1 MANIGDL
8 FFLFRGD
15 DSQLQVDAAKSG
27 DTAGTAAGK
36 RFSVSMGTA
45 LKAGIGGAI
54 GGALSAGLSIA
65 TKGGVE
71 LNAAVTQ
78 FAADTGA
85 TTEEAAA
92 AQSTIG
98 ELFRTNLQSFG
109 EIGGTLAVLRTDL
122 GFTQDAADKAAQSYL
137 DFAQVAGGTGAEA
150 AGRFDDL
157 LGALNLDASK
167 APGIMDQLVA
177 SHQRYGESINA
188 NIDALTAMAPALNA
202 ANLTVDDGVGL
213 LNMFASAGVDA
224 AAAPAALTKALK
236 SVKSPAELQTL
247 IDQISATED
256 PFKRAQ
262 LASDLFGAKA
272 GPKLAQALAQGKLGD
287 FRVSMDEAAGAT
299 TRAADTIQSGFGN
312 QAQLVI
318 KNFGG
323 ALAEIGTNFG
333 PLILGFGSLVPALT
347 PVITAGGTAIGGLL
361 AAAIPVGMAL
371 LPVLLI
377 GALVAAVA
385 FLIANPEIV
394 GKIGEFVTS
403 ILGAIGD
410 FLGSLPEV
418 FASAFGAAL
427 DAVSGVIGAIV
438 ALIAGL
444 PGQLAAIFVALLEQ
458 WVGLG
463 ADVAAAVS
471 DLAGQIVD
479 FVLAIPGRIAGLVG
493 ALAGAFATAGGRIIG
508 IVTGLVGQ
516 VVGFYLSIPGRIAGL
531 VGTIAGFFVS
541 LGGQIV
547 GTVGDFVGSVVDFFL
562 SIPGKVIGIGA
573 EIVGGLIRGM
583 ASLPGQLLDTV
594 ANAFRAL
601 RIDIGPF
608 HISASGVQIDLPR
621 IELPSFASG
630 VRDVPADMLAIL
642 HRGEMVVPAA
652 EAAAVRGG
660 AGLDAVAQPAGAP
673 SPGASFSIGDVVIQA
688 QSFAGSQAEAR
699 AFARSLFDMIEDEA
713 HRRGLRLAGA

>member
-27 DTAGTAAGK
+27 DTAGSAAGK

-65 TKGGVE
+65 TKGGAE
-71 LNAAVTQ
+71 LNAAVTA

-122 GFTQDAADKAAQSYL
+122 GLTRCRGQGGPELPHS
-137 DFAQVAGGTGAEA
+137 AQVAGGTGAEA

-224 AAAPAALTKALK
+224 AAAPAALSKALK
-236 SVKSPAELQTL
+236 SVQSPAELQTL

-287 FRVSMDEAAGAT
+287 FR
-299 TRAADTIQSGFGN
+299 
-312 QAQLVI
+312 
-318 KNFGG
+318 
-323 ALAEIGTNFG
+323 
-333 PLILGFGSLVPALT
+333 
-347 PVITAGGTAIGGLL
+347 
-361 AAAIPVGMAL
+361 
-371 LPVLLI
+371 
-377 GALVAAVA
+377 
-385 FLIANPEIV
+385 
-394 GKIGEFVTS
+394 
-403 ILGAIGD
+403 
-410 FLGSLPEV
+410 
-418 FASAFGAAL
+418 
-427 DAVSGVIGAIV
+427 
-438 ALIAGL
+438 
-444 PGQLAAIFVALLEQ
+444 
-458 WVGLG
+458 
-463 ADVAAAVS
+463 
-471 DLAGQIVD
+471 
-479 FVLAIPGRIAGLVG
+479 
-493 ALAGAFATAGGRIIG
+493 
-508 IVTGLVGQ
+508 
-516 VVGFYLSIPGRIAGL
+516 
-531 VGTIAGFFVS
+531 
-541 LGGQIV
+541 
-547 GTVGDFVGSVVDFFL
+547 
-562 SIPGKVIGIGA
+562 
-573 EIVGGLIRGM
+573 
-583 ASLPGQLLDTV
+583 
-594 ANAFRAL
+594 
-601 RIDIGPF
+601 
-608 HISASGVQIDLPR
+608 
-621 IELPSFASG
+621 
-630 VRDVPADMLAIL
+630 
-642 HRGEMVVPAA
+642 
-652 EAAAVRGG
+652 
-660 AGLDAVAQPAGAP
+660 
-673 SPGASFSIGDVVIQA
+673 
-688 QSFAGSQAEAR
+688 
-699 AFARSLFDMIEDEA
+699 
-713 HRRGLRLAGA
+713 